1 MLDKKQI
8 QAIFFL
14 NLEWIVKQWR
24 QPATSATHLAQEL
37 ITDIQC
43 SGDSRS
49 YKGDESLEDEE
60 HQASHLKL
68 TTTKNHH

>member
-1 MLDKKQI
+1 MLEKKQI

-14 NLEWIVKQWR
+14 NSEWIVKQWR
-24 QPATSATHLAQEL
+24 QRATSATYLAQEL

-43 SGDSRS
+43 SGDSGS

-60 HQASHLKL
+60 HRGQSSEVD
-68 TTTKNHH
+68 NN